1 MRAAIA
7 AIAVATMLAIA
18 SAMAPAER
26 DHEWLRYCEMVTL
39 WEADAA
45 AGIAPEHRAG
55 WPPYRGQCE

>member
-1 MRAAIA
+1 MKGVIA
-7 AIAVATMLAIA
+7 AIAIVAMLALA

-26 DHEWLRYCEMVTL
+26 DHEWDRYCEMVTL
-39 WEADAA
+39 WVADSA

>member
-1 MRAAIA
+1 MKAIIA
-7 AIAVATMLAIA
+7 TIAVLAALILA

-39 WEADAA
+39 WEADSA